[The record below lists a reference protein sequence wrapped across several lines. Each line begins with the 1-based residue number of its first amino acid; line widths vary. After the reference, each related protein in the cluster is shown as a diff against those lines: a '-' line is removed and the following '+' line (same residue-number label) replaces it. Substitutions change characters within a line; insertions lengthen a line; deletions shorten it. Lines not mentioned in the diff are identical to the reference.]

1 MPSPAAKTRAVDG
14 SAGLFSSPEKRSVVL
29 CLLLV
34 VATLALYNPASRHP
48 FVNYDDDR
56 YVVLNSHVRAGL
68 SWKTIAWSFTST
80 EQANWHPLT
89 WLSHAL
95 DCQLFHLNPAGHH
108 YTNVLLHAVN
118 VVLLFLMLEWTTG
131 FTGRSLMV
139 AALFAL
145 HPINVESVAWIA
157 ERKNLLSMLFFL
169 LALWSYGWYARQPGV
184 RRYGM
189 VALWFALGLMAKPQI
204 ITLPFVLLLWDY
216 WPLRRMFPTRGRNGS
231 AHGGVSLPVPP
242 SSFSWLLLEKIPLL
256 LLAAASAVITMVAQK
271 AGGAVRTV
279 VEYSLPVRL
288 ENAVVCYARYV
299 GKAFWPA
306 RLAPLYPHPG
316 DSLTGWQ
323 VGGASLFL
331 LAVTLLVVP
340 RRGQRYLAVGWWWF
354 LGTLVPMIGLVQVG
368 EAAMADRYAYLS
380 FVGLFV
386 MVAWGAS
393 DGLERLHFTS
403 RWLAVPALATL
414 LALAAVTELQLGYW
428 GDNVT
433 LWSHAIQVTGDNFIA
448 QDNLGGALA
457 LGGNLDGAM
466 PHFRTAAKINPLDPV
481 SNLNIA
487 ANEQEHGNLHQAVSL
502 YQTVLGLTSSAVV
515 LANTYANLGSAYRS
529 LGDPGD
535 ARANYEAALRLTPEN
550 VPAWTGLGLLALK
563 DGDFAQA
570 ADRFT
575 QATAIQP
582 SALGYVLLARALE
595 KAGHPAE
602 AQAADQAARQI
613 SPDLTN
619 VRQAADTLL
628 AE

>member
-1 MPSPAAKTRAVDG
+1 VDG
-14 SAGLFSSPEKRSVVL
+14 SGGLFSSPEKRSVVL

-68 SWKTIAWSFTST
+68 VWSTIAWSFTST

-108 YTNVLLHAVN
+108 YSNVLLHALN
-118 VVLLFLMLEWTTG
+118 AVLLFLMLEWTTG
-131 FTGRSLMV
+131 STGRSLMV

-169 LALWSYGWYARQPGV
+169 VALWSYGWYARHPG
-184 RRYGM
+184 RGRYGM
-189 VALWFALGLMAKPQI
+189 VALSFALGLMAKPQV

-216 WPLRRMFPTRGRNGS
+216 WPLGRMFPTRGAKGPPHEKVQP
-231 AHGGVSLPVPP
+231 AVPP
-242 SSFSWLLLEKIPLL
+242 SSFSWLLLEKIPLFG
-256 LLAAASAVITMVAQK
+256 LAAASAWITMAAQK

-288 ENAVVCYARYV
+288 ENAIVCYARYV
-299 GKAFWPA
+299 GKAFWPS

-316 DSLTGWQ
+316 DSLTAWQ

-331 LAVTLLVVP
+331 LAVTLLVVAG
-340 RRGQRYLAVGWWWF
+340 RGQRYLAVGWCWF
-354 LGTLVPMIGLVQVG
+354 LGTLLPMIGLVQVG

-393 DGLERLHFTS
+393 DGLEHLHLAR
-403 RWLAVPALATL
+403 RWLAVPALAAC
-414 LALAAVTELQLGYW
+414 LALAAVAERQLGYW
-428 GDNVT
+428 SDNVT
-433 LWSHAIQVTGDNFIA
+433 LWSHTVQVTGDNFVA
-448 QDNLGGALA
+448 QDNWGGALA
-457 LGGNLDGAM
+457 LAGNLDGAM
-466 PHFRTAAKINPLDPV
+466 PHFRAAAKINPRDPV
-481 SNLNIA
+481 SHLNIA
-487 ANEQEHGNLHQAVSL
+487 AYEQEHGNLQKAVSL
-502 YQTVLGLTSSAVV
+502 YQTVLGLTSDAAL

-529 LGDPGD
+529 LRDPGE
-535 ARANYEAALRLTPEN
+535 ARRNYERALRLTPES
-550 VPAWTGLGLLALK
+550 VPAWTGLGLLALE
-563 DGDFAQA
+563 DLDFAQA

-575 QATAIQP
+575 HATAIQP

-595 KAGHPAE
+595 KGGHPAE

-613 SPDLTN
+613 SPDLTE
-619 VRQAADTLL
+619 VRQTADRLL
-628 AE
+628 AP